1 MQAPDPEAVCERHL
15 VSPETSR
22 RTSVRPSPHSPQRR
36 GPARRVLVAL
46 VAMVA
51 VLVAAACEPVHPV
64 RVPYQTPADDA
75 AAWIAADVAANGHTH
90 TAGMQ
95 ADVILALAATAGDR
109 EVAEAVLAEL
119 EAATPGYVQPS
130 GFFNPGAAGKVLL
143 AVQAVRFNGN
153 DFAGL
158 DLEALL
164 RGSLITEGENAGRFG
179 AASLFN
185 QTLATMALARTPGKA
200 PASAGAWIADQQC
213 PDGSFSWGNCSFADA
228 DHTSMAVQAMAAAGG
243 QQQAV
248 ADGISWLLDHQLDD
262 GGFNA
267 GSGDSNANSTGLA
280 AQALRIGGHHDAADE
295 AADWVRSIQ
304 KSDGSIPWT
313 AGFDSNLLMATTQGV
328 LAFGAGP
335 FHQLAFA
342 RIVGAPCP
350 EVDSG
355 VTVVVDLA
363 RYDGTI
369 KVACAPGEP
378 ASGWAALEAAGFE
391 VGSVP
396 GYEGSAICTIEGA
409 PTTGYPD
416 CWNAGFWAYFHDEAR
431 ADEWAFSNFGAAGR
445 TPPPGSVEGW
455 RYEPDWQTHDAS
467 FPGIN
472 PLWRQQ
478 CLAPNLP
485 VISPIAADEVL
496 PVQGN
501 QGEPVEVAVLDGS
514 EPLTLEVLQGLTW
527 TEATEVSLAGRSG
540 PTLILARSASPTC
553 NPSEPAELFAAVY
566 DVQPTY
572 PGRSGTEGNP
582 AVAAAS
588 AEITGWATGYS
599 EYVAGANVNAG
610 FQTPANAAG
619 PPSTGLVV
627 LGDNGS
633 ITLTFDE
640 VISDGTGPDLAVFE
654 NGFGLSGQAN
664 DFLELGY
671 VEVSSNGQDFV
682 RFATGSRQATPVGGF
697 QGQPANLLGG
707 MAGRDLANWG
717 TPFDLAHLEATPEV
731 RSGLVDLS
739 AITHVRIVDIVGD
752 GSALDSFGRPI
763 YDAHPTT
770 GSAGFD
776 LTAVAVLGAA

>member
-15 VSPETSR
+15 VSPEVP
-22 RTSVRPSPHSPQRR
+22 VRAKARQSHPSPRRR
-36 GPARRVLVAL
+36 GTARRLTLALITVVAL
-46 VAMVA
+46 LA
-51 VLVAAACEPVHPV
+51 AAACEPFHPV
-64 RVPYQTPADDA
+64 LVPYQTTADDA
-75 AAWIAADVAANGHTH
+75 AAWIVADVAANGHAYTP
-90 TAGMQ
+90 GMQ
-95 ADVILALAATAGDR
+95 ADVVLALAATAGDR
-109 EVAEAVLAEL
+109 QVAEDVLADL
-119 EAATPGYVQPS
+119 EVETTSFVEPGGIV
-130 GFFNPGAAGKVLL
+130 NPGAAGKVLL
-143 AVQAVRFNGN
+143 AVQAVRFDGN

-164 RGSLITEGENAGRFG
+164 RGSLIPEGTNAGRFG
-179 AASLFN
+179 TASLFN
-185 QTLATMALARTPGKA
+185 QTIATLALARTPDRA
-200 PASAGAWIADQQC
+200 PASAGAWIAAQQC
-213 PDGSFSWGNCSFADA
+213 PDGAFSWGPCAFADA

-243 QQQAV
+243 QKEAV
-248 ADGISWLLDHQLDD
+248 EAGIAWLVDHQMED

-280 AQALRIGGHHDAADE
+280 AQALRMGGHHAEADAAG
-295 AADWVRSIQ
+295 DWVRSIQ

-335 FHQLAFA
+335 FHQVAFA
-342 RIVGAPCP
+342 KVVGAPCP
-350 EVDSG
+350 EADTG

-369 KVACAPGEP
+369 KVACAPGAP
-378 ASGWAALEAAGFE
+378 ASGWEALEAAGFE

-396 GYEGSAICTIEGA
+396 GYEGSAICTIDDA
-409 PTTGYPD
+409 PTSGYPD
-416 CWNAGFWAYFHDEAR
+416 CWNAGFWGYFHDEAR
-431 ADEWAFSNFGAAGR
+431 SDEWAFSNFGAGGR

-455 RYEPDWQTHDAS
+455 RYEPDWQNHQAAA
-467 FPGIN
+467 PGIN

-478 CLAPNLP
+478 CLSPNLP
-485 VISPIAADEVL
+485 VISPISADEVL
-496 PVQGN
+496 PVRGN
-501 QGEPVEVAVLDGS
+501 HGEAVEVAVIPGADI
-514 EPLTLEVLQGLTW
+514 TLETLEALEWV
-527 TEATEVSLAGRSG
+527 EATEVSLAASSG
-540 PTLILARSASPTC
+540 PTWILARSTSPSC
-553 NPSEPAELFAAVY
+553 NPAEPAEVFHFLY

-572 PGRSGTEGNP
+572 PGRSGTAGSP
-582 AVAAAS
+582 AIAASS

-599 EYVAGANVNAG
+599 GYVPGANVSAG
-610 FQTPANAAG
+610 FQTPGNAAG

-633 ITLTFDE
+633 ITLTFGQ
-640 VISDGTGPDLAVFE
+640 VISDGDGADFAVFE
-654 NGFGLSGQAN
+654 NGFATSGATS

-671 VEVSSNGQDFV
+671 VEVSSNGEDFV
-682 RFATGSRQATPVGGF
+682 RFATGSRQASPVGGF

-707 MAGRDLANWG
+707 VAGKDLANWG
-717 TPFDLAHLEATPEV
+717 TPFDLAHLEATPQV

-776 LTAVAVLGAA
+776 LTAVAVLGGV